1 MSGVKNISDKIEN
14 KKSSIQLAVDRN
26 SLIAKRTGD
35 QERKV
40 KQIFTLNDLKVT
52 AMNQERILEMIS
64 EFQTLKKKE
73 VEKTQSQ
80 KY

>member
-1 MSGVKNISDKIEN
+1 
-14 KKSSIQLAVDRN
+14 VDRN

-40 KQIFTLNDLKVT
+40 KQIFTLYDLKVT

>member
-1 MSGVKNISDKIEN
+1 
-14 KKSSIQLAVDRN
+14 VDRN

-80 KY
+80 KD

>member
-1 MSGVKNISDKIEN
+1 
-14 KKSSIQLAVDRN
+14 VDRN

-73 VEKTQSQ
+73 AEKT
-80 KY
+80 

>member
-1 MSGVKNISDKIEN
+1 M
-14 KKSSIQLAVDRN
+14 DRN
-26 SLIAKRTGD
+26 SLIDKRAGD
-35 QERKV
+35 QERKA

-73 VEKTQSQ
+73 VEKPKSQ
-80 KY
+80 KDEQNLTLNLS